1 MINTSFLHFKGI
13 GRSNLKTI
21 HELGIKNWND
31 ALDNITKINFSDKKK
46 SEFISEIE
54 SCIEKLEQDDLEFFS
69 LKLHPKEK
77 WKVLEENLS
86 RACYFDIE
94 TNGQKYGDNITLII
108 CYYKNHVYQ
117 FLNGD
122 NLDSFLDFLDEVKLL
137 VSFNGTSF
145 DIPMI
150 KNYFRIPKL
159 EIAHID
165 LRWLSHQI
173 GLKGGLK
180 KIETKL
186 GIKRSDSIEGLS
198 GLDAIYLWI
207 DWKHYSN
214 QNSLEK
220 LIEYCTQDVISLE
233 VLANKIL
240 EISKLNFIV

>member
-13 GRSNLKTI
+13 GKANLKIISEFGNTTWF
-21 HELGIKNWND
+21 EV
-31 ALDNITKINFSDKKK
+31 LDNIEKIPFNDKKK
-46 SEFISEIE
+46 SELVLEIE
-54 SCIEKLEQDDLEFFS
+54 NSIQKLEQDDLEFFS
-69 LKLHPKEK
+69 TKLHPKEK
-77 WKVLEENLS
+77 WKVLEENFS
-86 RACYFDIE
+86 RACFFDIE
-94 TNGQKYGDNITLII
+94 TNGQNYGDNITLII
-108 CYYKNHVYQ
+108 CYYKNRVYQ

-122 NLDSFLDFLDEVKLL
+122 NLDSFLDFLEDVKLL

-165 LRWLSHQI
+165 LRWLSYQI

-186 GIKRSDSIEGLS
+186 GIKRSDSIDGLN

-207 DWKHYSN
+207 DWKNYQN
-214 QNSLEK
+214 RNSLEK

-233 VLANKIL
+233 ILAKKIL
-240 EISKLNFIV
+240 EISKNLVY